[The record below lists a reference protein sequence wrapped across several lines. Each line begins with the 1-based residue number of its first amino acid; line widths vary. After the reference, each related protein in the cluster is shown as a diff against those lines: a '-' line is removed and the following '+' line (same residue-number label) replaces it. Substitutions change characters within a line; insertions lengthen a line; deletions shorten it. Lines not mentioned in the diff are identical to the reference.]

1 MIIWIASY
9 PKSGNTWVRALV
21 SSYLFLD
28 KEDFSFELL
37 KKIPKFI
44 QQKFITPV
52 IKLDEIKKEPLKISK
67 FWEIA
72 QTRINLDSKVK
83 FLKTH
88 NACVSYEGRWFTNKK
103 NTAGY
108 VYIVRDPRAV
118 ACSLAEHHAISQE
131 RAVNNL
137 LNENQIGV
145 EESDK
150 MTEIISSWKINYQSW
165 KKKKDYNGIVVK
177 FEDLI
182 DNTEVEF
189 EKILFFLKKIIK
201 INIDKNKIIKSVNA
215 CQFLKLSKMEDAY
228 GFDEAVK
235 HKFFRKGK
243 KDSWKNELSKD
254 LRKKIEENF
263 EDEMTELGYL

>member
-21 SSYLFLD
+21 SSYLFSD

-88 NACVSYEGRWFTNKK
+88 NACVSYEGKWFTNKK
-103 NTAGY
+103 NTVGY
-108 VYIVRDPRAV
+108 IYIVRDPRAV
-118 ACSLAEHHAISQE
+118 ACSLAKHHAISQE
-131 RAVNNL
+131 KAVNNL

-165 KKKKDYNGIVVK
+165 KKKKITMV
-177 FEDLI
+177 L
-182 DNTEVEF
+182 
-189 EKILFFLKKIIK
+189 L
-201 INIDKNKIIKSVNA
+201 
-215 CQFLKLSKMEDAY
+215 
-228 GFDEAVK
+228 
-235 HKFFRKGK
+235 
-243 KDSWKNELSKD
+243 
-254 LRKKIEENF
+254 
-263 EDEMTELGYL
+263 